1 MADAGG
7 AAESIELASVYINL
21 VPALKGAPDVIS
33 RAITNATTRKASEQL
48 GDTVVSGIGSA
59 LRKTTEIPAAMQALS
74 AKLSSGLKT
83 TSEAARVVGEAV
95 VKTKNIIG
103 ETVGYVG
110 GTWARVWAGLADPV
124 KSAMSS
130 AASATWSAMTTAA
143 TAAGNAAIAVGSA
156 AVRMGQSFW
165 AATAPARSAFA
176 SMARDAYNYF
186 VDPAV
191 RLTAEIGSR
200 IGNAVTSGAAR
211 VGSAFTSM
219 ASYAYSG
226 FVEPAIRMT
235 ADFGTRLGS
244 SIVSGAANVRSAFT
258 TMVTAAR
265 DNFVEPAVR
274 MTADFGSRVAT
285 SVVNGANAA
294 RSAFMTLATAARD
307 NFVEPA
313 VRSVIDLGSRIGSA
327 IYTASAPVR
336 NAFSTLATA
345 ARDNFVEPAVRMA
358 MSIGGRIGSAVGG
371 AVSKVSDFMA
381 PALERVS
388 AFASAVPGK
397 ISAAF
402 STVSSVTS
410 SAFSKV
416 GSIASSAFSK
426 VGEYASNA
434 SSLVK
439 YGIDRTI
446 PAVSSAA
453 SRIRGV
459 WSEAWAK
466 MPEPVHNMVSGIG
479 GVFQGIPGKL
489 GSALTT
495 AKDVAGRVAGAIGS
509 TISDAIGVGV
519 KAAGVAAAGLGA
531 VLATNLGG
539 AIERADQLNNFPK
552 VMSNIGFSSQE
563 AAEQIKRIS
572 SSLDGLPTATNDIV
586 RLAQSMTPL
595 TGDLTSATDVSLA
608 LNNALLAGGASGTL
622 AANAMEQYRQQFA
635 VGKVDMMAW
644 RSMTNAMPGQMDQL
658 AKSILGVDA
667 NSQTLYKAMKDG
679 TVSFGDF
686 NNALLKL
693 NTEGG
698 EGFASFETQ
707 ARSATGGIGT
717 AITNVKNRIQKA
729 MASIIEAIGV
739 ENISGKLN
747 KLSEGF
753 VGLGDK
759 IAGVITKMK
768 SAGSFESLKTTMSGL
783 VPVFGLLGGSLGSLL
798 TRIPLLGG
806 AFSGL
811 TAPVGFTIGLFISMW
826 QQSEKLRTSV
836 SDAFTALGTALASS
850 GIQTAVSELS
860 TTFSQVSQII
870 GDSLGKAIELVAP
883 PLANMA
889 ETLLPLISQAISTLV
904 AVLGPIV
911 GTIIEKL
918 GEWLAVIIPVLTEVG
933 QIVIPFITKAIQD
946 LGAFLGPL
954 VDFLG
959 TILVDAFRLLAAVA
973 VPVFQAIGAVA
984 NWLWDN
990 ILGPVLRWMGEH
1002 LQALT
1007 DYLDQGFRANT
1018 ETALT
1023 AVGNAWNW
1031 LYENAVAPFINWWNE
1046 TAWPAIQTGWGYIV
1060 AAAEA
1065 AWPYVVAAWNWI
1077 WDAVSGFVTWWQT
1090 SAWPWIQWGWTQFA
1104 ELAAWLWPYVVAAWN
1119 WITDA
1124 VSGFVTWW
1132 QETAWPWIQWGW
1144 TQFAELAAWLWP
1156 YVVAAWDWI
1165 TDAVSRFVTWWQ
1177 ETAWPWIQWG
1187 WSQLAALAEWIWPII
1202 QQAWNFIYDGVAG
1215 FYNWWVTTAWPWIT
1229 WSWNNL
1235 VAVVNFLWP
1244 AVQMAWNF
1252 IMAAIEPVYTF
1263 IVYVVWPLI
1272 VAAWNGIAT
1281 AATTLWTLI
1290 QIAWQGI
1297 QAIVSTVAFFI
1308 TGVVVPMVTTAWNL
1322 ISAGASAMQSGVS
1335 SAWGLLRS
1343 SVSSAGNW
1351 LQNTLLPMIS
1361 RTWDGIARGAL
1372 AMRDGVAS
1380 AFEQVKAAAAQPIN
1394 FVIRTVYTGGI
1405 KKLADSVMEA
1415 LGLDF
1420 RMPSVSEIK
1429 FASGGVLP
1437 GYSPGR
1443 DIYHFT
1449 STDGGGRLALSG
1461 GEAIMRPEWVKAVG
1475 GPRMVNAMNAA
1486 ASSGHRIPGGDL
1498 GGASYQAFA
1507 PGGIW
1512 EPLKD
1517 KIGSTV
1523 EKAAHWVSSAA
1534 EAATTIMLDPAGA
1547 IETMVKGQVDK
1558 LMGGYSGSKSN
1569 FMWKAG
1575 EAVVG
1580 KVLGGLKDYTV
1591 AHAPKPSFGGG
1602 DGPVDMTGATD
1613 LPSAARKAIGTPYV
1627 WGGSSVPGGL
1637 DCSGLVYWAAKQL
1650 GWGWP
1655 RLTAA
1660 GYQAGSRPGNAMV
1673 PGNLLF
1679 WGYPAHHVAIASG
1692 GGRMIEAPT
1701 FGIPVREIGIYG
1713 GPSAGV
1719 YGYDSGGWLQPG
1731 ATLAVNKTGQPEA
1744 VVTNSQWNKLDRL
1757 VDAIENGS
1765 FSGGNRELVIVDADG
1780 DLIGRMQTEA
1790 VGAIVEYDRLNH

>member
-95 VKTKNIIG
+95 VKTKSIIS

-130 AASATWSAMTTAA
+130 AASATWNAMTTAA
-143 TAAGNAAIAVGSA
+143 TAAGNAAVAVGSA
-156 AVRMGQSFW
+156 TIRMGQSFW

-294 RSAFMTLATAARD
+294 RSAFMTLATAARE
-307 NFVEPA
+307 NFIEPA
-313 VRSVIDLGSRIGSA
+313 VRSTIDLGNRIGSA

-345 ARDNFVEPAVRMA
+345 ARDNFIEPAVRMA
-358 MSIGGRIGSAVGG
+358 MSIGSRVGSAVGG
-371 AVSKVSDFMA
+371 AVSRVSDFMA
-381 PALERVS
+381 PVLERVS

-397 ISAAF
+397 ISSAF
-402 STVSSVTS
+402 STVGSVTS

-416 GSIASSAFSK
+416 GSIASSAFAR
-426 VGEYASNA
+426 VGEYASNSA
-434 SSLVK
+434 TLVK
-439 YGIDRTI
+439 YGFDRTI

-453 SRIRGV
+453 SRIKGV
-459 WSEAWAK
+459 WSEAWAR
-466 MPEPVHNMVSGIG
+466 MPEPVHNMVSRIG
-479 GVFQGIPGKL
+479 SSFQGIPGKL

-658 AKSILGVDA
+658 AKSLLGAGA
-667 NSQTLYKAMKDG
+667 NSQTLYKAMKEG

-717 AITNVKNRIQKA
+717 AVTNVKNRIQKA

-759 IAGVITKMK
+759 IAGAITKMK
-768 SAGSFESLKTTMSGL
+768 SAGSFDSLKDTMSGL
-783 VPVFGLLGGSLGSLL
+783 VPVFGLLGGSLGPLL

-836 SDAFTALGTALASS
+836 SDAFTTLGDALASS

-860 TTFSQVSQII
+860 TTFSQVSQIL

-889 ETLLPLISQAISTLV
+889 QTIFPLISQAINTLV
-904 AVLGPIV
+904 AALGPII

-959 TILVDAFRLLAAVA
+959 TILVAAFQLLAAVA

-984 NWLWDN
+984 NWLWDT

-1007 DYLDQGFRANT
+1007 DYLDQNFRVNT

-1031 LYENAVAPFINWWNE
+1031 LYTNAIGPFITWWQE
-1046 TAWPAIQTGWGYIV
+1046 TAWPAIQIGWSYIV

-1065 AWPYVVAAWNWI
+1065 AWPYIVAAWNWI
-1077 WDAVSGFVTWWQT
+1077 W
-1090 SAWPWIQWGWTQFA
+1090 
-1104 ELAAWLWPYVVAAWN
+1104 
-1119 WITDA
+1119 
-1124 VSGFVTWW
+1124 
-1132 QETAWPWIQWGW
+1132 
-1144 TQFAELAAWLWP
+1144 
-1156 YVVAAWDWI
+1156 
-1165 TDAVSRFVTWWQ
+1165 DAVSRFVTWWQ

-1187 WSQLAALAEWIWPII
+1187 WGQLVELVEWMWPYVVAAWNWIGDAIGSFVNWWQSTAWPWIQWGWSQLVSLAEWMWPII
-1202 QQAWNFIYDGVAG
+1202 QQAWNFIYSGVEA
-1215 FYNWWVTTAWPWIT
+1215 FYNWFIYTAWPWIT
-1229 WSWNNL
+1229 WAWNNL

-1244 AVQMAWNF
+1244 AVQAAWNF
-1252 IMAAIEPVYTF
+1252 IMAAIEPVYAF
-1263 IVYVVWPLI
+1263 IVYVAWPLI
-1272 VAAWNGIAT
+1272 VAAWNGIA
-1281 AATTLWTLI
+1281 AAANVLWTLI

-1297 QAIVSTVAFFI
+1297 QAIVSAVANFI
-1308 TGVVVPMVTTAWNL
+1308 SSYVVPIIQIGWNL
-1322 ISAGASAMQSGVS
+1322 IATGALAMQNGVS
-1335 SAWGLLRS
+1335 NAWSMLRS

-1380 AFEQVKAAAAQPIN
+1380 AFERVKAAAAQPIN

-1420 RMPSVSEIK
+1420 RMPSVPEIK

-1498 GGASYQAFA
+1498 GNASYQAFA

-1558 LMGGYSGSKSN
+1558 IMGGYSGSKSN

-1719 YGYDSGGWLQPG
+1719 YGYDRGGWLQPG

-1765 FSGGNRELVIVDADG
+1765 FSGGARELVIVDADG